1 MDLTDLLR
9 QIQTKKGVLLNNIKD
24 EIQYLEKNF
33 GVVVNLNI
41 SPNVD
46 NINSTNKNE
55 YIELRDKFAD
65 INFVNEV
72 KNQKSL
78 IPASNGSSFFE
89 KFNVNIGI
97 IADEFLFNSF
107 KDIANFYYV
116 HREKYHELE
125 GKLDILLIA
134 TAWKGLENDWK
145 GLGNPKISKVRK
157 DIFQVIDFF
166 KKQGVKIVFYSKED
180 PTNYEYFVDIAQK
193 CDYIF
198 TTAAEKVDDYKR
210 DCKNNNVFVLEFGVN
225 PVYNNPIGI
234 TSVKKYDGALFAG
247 SWYNKYPHRQHDT
260 TTIFDGVI
268 EAGHHLKI
276 IDRNYWLNLE
286 QYFFP
291 VKYLKYI
298 SPSMEHEDL
307 QSLLKMYIWAINLNT
322 VKYSESMFANRVFEM
337 QAMGN
342 LILSN
347 YSLGMNFLFPNI
359 FIVHDKEEVKF
370 IMNSLTDIELYMLQ
384 MDGVRKVLRE
394 HTTFHRISYL
404 LQKIGFQQFEIPKR
418 TVAVVVNEKNKHIL
432 DSFERQTYPYKKLVT
447 IDELSEDNNFDYIT
461 FFNEKYFYGEYYL
474 EDLVNG
480 FKYTNSSY
488 ITKDSYYKDGNKVSG
503 VENNYI
509 NIIRDKYRTVFDV
522 KKFNVNELLSLEG
535 ELECENGYSIDSL
548 EISENDQFRINI
560 EKQDYKFSVIIPV
573 YNNGEHLY
581 GKCFMSLR
589 RSSMFKNMEII
600 IVDDGSTDDR
610 TIKIV
615 QRLERLYDNVNV
627 YRFNDGGSGSASR
640 PRNKGIEL
648 ATTNYITFLDPDNE
662 AVNDGYYELYKI
674 LSENDY
680 DLVVGD
686 IKKLD
691 TKTSNFDYYKSVVK
705 LCNGKT
711 EFEIKDSK
719 EFLKQTFF
727 KAQSIQ
733 ALMVKKDLLIKN
745 NLKMIPGAI
754 GEDTLFYFQLITNA
768 KKFKVID
775 KIIHIYYA
783 GVKGSTVNSIN
794 LNFFKKYQSLEKEK
808 YNYLK
813 VEGLIEDYIN
823 VRFNYYFKNWYL
835 EKLKKINPEERDEA
849 IKILRNILNIY
860 LQDIDIK
867 KIDPEI
873 LNTLKV
879 GKKRIFAL

>member
-522 KKFNVNELLSLEG
+522 KKFNVNELISLEG

-674 LSENDY
+674 LSNNDY

-733 ALMVKKDLLIKN
+733 ALMVKKDLLILN

-879 GKKRIFAL
+879 GKKRILAL

>member
-210 DCKNNNVFVLEFGVN
+210 DCNNNNVFVLEFGVN

-522 KKFNVNELLSLEG
+522 KKFNVNDLLSLEG

-548 EISENDQFRINI
+548 EISENGQFRINI

-589 RSSMFKNMEII
+589 RSSMFENMEII

-674 LSENDY
+674 LSNNDY

>member
-1 MDLTDLLR
+1 
-9 QIQTKKGVLLNNIKD
+9 
-24 EIQYLEKNF
+24 
-33 GVVVNLNI
+33 
-41 SPNVD
+41 
-46 NINSTNKNE
+46 
-55 YIELRDKFAD
+55 
-65 INFVNEV
+65 
-72 KNQKSL
+72 
-78 IPASNGSSFFE
+78 
-89 KFNVNIGI
+89 
-97 IADEFLFNSF
+97 
-107 KDIANFYYV
+107 
-116 HREKYHELE
+116 
-125 GKLDILLIA
+125 
-134 TAWKGLENDWK
+134 
-145 GLGNPKISKVRK
+145 
-157 DIFQVIDFF
+157 
-166 KKQGVKIVFYSKED
+166 
-180 PTNYEYFVDIAQK
+180 
-193 CDYIF
+193 
-198 TTAAEKVDDYKR
+198 
-210 DCKNNNVFVLEFGVN
+210 
-225 PVYNNPIGI
+225 
-234 TSVKKYDGALFAG
+234 
-247 SWYNKYPHRQHDT
+247 
-260 TTIFDGVI
+260 
-268 EAGHHLKI
+268 
-276 IDRNYWLNLE
+276 
-286 QYFFP
+286 
-291 VKYLKYI
+291 
-298 SPSMEHEDL
+298 
-307 QSLLKMYIWAINLNT
+307 
-322 VKYSESMFANRVFEM
+322 
-337 QAMGN
+337 
-342 LILSN
+342 
-347 YSLGMNFLFPNI
+347 
-359 FIVHDKEEVKF
+359 
-370 IMNSLTDIELYMLQ
+370 
-384 MDGVRKVLRE
+384 
-394 HTTFHRISYL
+394 
-404 LQKIGFQQFEIPKR
+404 
-418 TVAVVVNEKNKHIL
+418 
-432 DSFERQTYPYKKLVT
+432 
-447 IDELSEDNNFDYIT
+447 
-461 FFNEKYFYGEYYL
+461 
-474 EDLVNG
+474 
-480 FKYTNSSY
+480 
-488 ITKDSYYKDGNKVSG
+488 
-503 VENNYI
+503 
-509 NIIRDKYRTVFDV
+509 IRDKYRTVFDV

>member
-9 QIQTKKGVLLNNIKD
+9 QIRTKKGVLLNNIKD

-418 TVAVVVNEKNKHIL
+418 TVAVVANEKNKHIL

-447 IDELSEDNNFDYIT
+447 IDELTEDNNFDYIT

-522 KKFNVNELLSLEG
+522 KKFNVNDLLSLEG

-674 LSENDY
+674 LSKNDY

>member
-522 KKFNVNELLSLEG
+522 KKFNVNDLLSLEG

-674 LSENDY
+674 LSKNDY

>member
-41 SPNVD
+41 SPNLD

-447 IDELSEDNNFDYIT
+447 IDELTEDNNFDYIT

-522 KKFNVNELLSLEG
+522 KKFNVNDLLSLEG

-674 LSENDY
+674 LSKNDY

>member
-9 QIQTKKGVLLNNIKD
+9 QIRTKKGVLLNNIKD

-418 TVAVVVNEKNKHIL
+418 TVAVVANEKNKHIL

-447 IDELSEDNNFDYIT
+447 IDELTEDNNFDYIT